1 MLAKKIYHKFL
12 FGGKDVTW
20 LDYQNGKTSRV
31 FGFSRKGR
39 AHGSTAWVV
48 VWNIGP
54 GGRKLGGKCR
64 GAYEYLGAGH
74 LLLEPP

>member
-1 MLAKKIYHKFL
+1 MAKKIYHKFL

-39 AHGSTAWVV
+39 AHGSTARVV

-54 GGRKLGGKCR
+54 GGRKLGGEC
-64 GAYEYLGAGH
+64 GNAYEYLGVGPLPWA
-74 LLLEPP
+74 PP